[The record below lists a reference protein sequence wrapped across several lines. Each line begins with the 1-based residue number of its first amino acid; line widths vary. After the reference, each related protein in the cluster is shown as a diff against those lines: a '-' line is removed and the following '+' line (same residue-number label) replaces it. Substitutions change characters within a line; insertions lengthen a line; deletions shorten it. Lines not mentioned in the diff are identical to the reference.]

1 MSNRT
6 KPNELAV
13 LTVNG
18 QKYEEWESVLV
29 KHEERADV
37 PYRFRFTCSEG
48 MPLAQNWNK
57 LQIKPGMQCSVT
69 LAGILAITGTVNSR
83 QVLYNARRHYIE
95 IQGGTLTETAQA
107 SVVTKTGE
115 FNNSTPE
122 QIMRSVLKPLGK
134 KLVIEGGQMPAIKI
148 PRVSVM
154 PGIPVFDFLDELVR
168 HVQTASGKA
177 VSFTSNPQ
185 GDFVAIVGKA
195 QPSGDAV
202 VEGRNIIEARAIVY
216 NRNIIGSGPSMGQRP
231 GTNQVNGAKAAQPI
245 VGNMIKGLVAGLP
258 LSAIGICEIP
268 AWDQKTLQGRA
279 SSENSWLSDDEI
291 TVFATV
297 YGWLRPSGGL
307 WYRSQEVSVT
317 SPMLIMDNEK
327 LRAKSVT
334 FTQDNQTGTR
344 TTLELCNENAF
355 SLGPSMGGQTSG
367 DGGDGATA
375 ATPGQKGIGHA

>member
-6 KPNELAV
+6 KPTELAT
-13 LTVNG
+13 LNVNG

-29 KHEERADV
+29 KHEERAQV

-48 MPLAQNWNK
+48 MPLAGNWAK
-57 LQIKPGMQCSVT
+57 LQIKPGDTCSVT

-95 IQGGTLTETAQA
+95 IQGGTMVETAQT

-115 FNNSTPE
+115 FNNNTPE
-122 QIMRSVLKPLGK
+122 QIIRAVLKPLKK
-134 KLVIEGGQMPAIKI
+134 KLVVEGGQLPNVKI
-148 PRVSVM
+148 PRVSVI

-168 HVQTASGKA
+168 HVSTASGKA
-177 VSFTSNPQ
+177 VSFSSNPQ

-195 QPSGDAV
+195 QPSSDAV
-202 VEGRNIIEARAIVY
+202 VEGRNIIEARCIIY
-216 NRNIIGSGPSMGQRP
+216 NPNVVSSAPSMGQRP
-231 GTNQVNGAKAAQPI
+231 GDDQTNGAKAAQPI
-245 VGNMIKGLVAGLP
+245 AANMIKSLTAGTP
-258 LSAIGICEIP
+258 LSAVGICEIP
-268 AWDQKTLQGRA
+268 AWDKKTLEGRA
-279 SSENSWLSDDEI
+279 KSESSWLSDDQI

-317 SPMLIMDNEK
+317 SPMLIMKGEK

-355 SLGPSMGGQTSG
+355 SQGPSMGGQTGGG
-367 DGGDGATA
+367 DGGA
-375 ATPGQKGIGHA
+375 AKLIEGGGTP